1 MLKNRPITFFGVFLC
16 AGIVT
21 GLFFSLSTLILVLT
35 IAVSGVLCFILA
47 KNRLKYAFIALLGI
61 SVGILYSSFY
71 CNATESDNKELC
83 GKELHFTA
91 LVQNISPHYSDKKLT
106 LLVTSCDFKEAE
118 NKQLLMFSSNDEIQI
133 GDSAIC
139 TAKIEESSL
148 RDKADGFY
156 LMADGEI
163 DEILTQNTKD
173 IKSKINLLRLKI
185 SNRIGQIFEPLSK
198 ECASFFK
205 AVLIGDRSGIDTRT
219 TAKFSRVGISHLL
232 AISGLHF
239 TVTVATLYNLLFFL
253 TGRKK
258 LCSAFAIVFA
268 VVYAV
273 LCGASP
279 SVIRAAFM
287 CCFAFGTQIFM
298 FKNDS
303 FHSLALA
310 LLALLVFN
318 PYSALSISL
327 QLSFLSCVG
336 VLFISPFVI
345 HSSKDKKSVQAV
357 KAMVSPILYSISATV
372 ASLPVLFYNFDF
384 ISIAAPVANI
394 AVSLLATPLL
404 FLGALC
410 LLVSSFW
417 LGGAQFLAYIPYALH
432 EILMT
437 WVDFFASS
445 KYACVSFY
453 IEGLSFTVVLALTSI
468 ASALVLKKK
477 NAIKFIATC
486 FCLIVITIGIS
497 TTLFSK
503 SFKDNTLIKFK
514 DTDSGALL
522 VADFEHSAIFDLGGK
537 SSLSSFAVKNGFT
550 HLDYY
555 FLSSYSENSV
565 FRLKNSLSAL
575 SVSTLVLPNRDSPSY
590 TISAFEQI
598 SDLADESNCAIMFT
612 GERFDLNESLS
623 VYTGADLDL
632 HKSFALTAKEGDHSL
647 LLISGTEP
655 LSRAPL
661 SVADHLVVSK
671 SSAKNA
677 SRLLDSLPRF
687 VKTLYRNEKSND
699 GSGIGAVV
707 NLCSPKN
714 IKTYKTTIS
723 FKFFNDG
730 SLKLLD

>member
-1 MLKNRPITFFGVFLC
+1 MLKNRPITFFGAFLC
-16 AGIVT
+16 SGIVT
-21 GLFFSLSTLILVLT
+21 GLFFSLSTLILILT
-35 IAVSGVLCFILA
+35 IAISSVLCFVFA
-47 KNRLKYAFIALLGI
+47 KCRSKYAFIALLGI

-71 CNATESDNKELC
+71 CNVTESDNKELY
-83 GKELHFTA
+83 GKELRFTA
-91 LVQNISPHYSDKKLT
+91 VVQAISPYYSDKELT
-106 LLVTSCDFKEAE
+106 LLITSCDVKEAV
-118 NKQLLMFSSNDEIQI
+118 NKQLLMFSSDDKVQI
-133 GDSAIC
+133 GDSVNFVAE
-139 TAKIEESSL
+139 IEESTL

-156 LMADGEI
+156 LRADGEL

-173 IKSKINLLRLKI
+173 IKSKINILRSKI
-185 SNRIGQIFEPLSK
+185 SNKIGQVFEPLSK
-198 ECASFFK
+198 DCASFFK
-205 AVLIGDRSGIDTRT
+205 AVLIGDRSGIDTRV
-219 TAKFSRVGISHLL
+219 TAKFSRAGISHLL

-239 TVTVATLYNLLFFL
+239 TVIVATLYNLLFFL

-279 SVIRAAFM
+279 SVVRAAFM

-310 LLALLVFN
+310 LLTLLVFN

-336 VLFISPFVI
+336 VIFVSSFVI
-345 HSSKDKKSVQAV
+345 RSSKDKKSVQVV
-357 KAMVSPILYSISATV
+357 KLTVSPILYTISATV

-384 ISIAAPVANI
+384 ISVAAPVANI
-394 AVSLLATPLL
+394 AVSLLATPIL
-404 FLGALC
+404 FLGAFC
-410 LLVSSFW
+410 LLISSFW
-417 LGGAQFLAYIPYALH
+417 LRGAQFLAYVPYALH

-437 WVDFFASS
+437 WTDFFASS

-453 IEGLSFTVVLALTSI
+453 IEGISFTVVLALSAI
-468 ASALVLKKK
+468 VSALVLKRKT
-477 NAIKFIATC
+477 AIKFIAVC
-486 FCLIVITIGIS
+486 FCLIVITVGVS
-497 TTLFSK
+497 TKMFSK
-503 SFKDNTLIKFK
+503 SFTDNTLIKFK
-514 DTDSGALL
+514 DTDSGELL
-522 VADFEHSAIFDLGGK
+522 VADVEHSSVFDLGGK
-537 SSLSSFAVKNGFT
+537 SSLASFAVKNGFT

-555 FLSSYSENSV
+555 FLSSYSEDSV

-575 SVSTLVLPNRDSPSY
+575 SVGTLVLPNRDSPSY

-598 SDLADESNCAIMFT
+598 LDLADESNCAIMFT

-632 HKSFALTAKEGDHSL
+632 HKSFALTAKEGDSSF
-647 LLISGTEP
+647 LLIRGSEP
-655 LSRAPL
+655 LARTPL

-671 SSAKNA
+671 TAANNA
-677 SRLLDSLPRF
+677 PQLLDSFPRF
-687 VKTLYRNEKSND
+687 VKNLYRNEKSSD

-707 NLCSPKN
+707 NLCSPEN

-730 SLKLLD
+730 SIKLLD